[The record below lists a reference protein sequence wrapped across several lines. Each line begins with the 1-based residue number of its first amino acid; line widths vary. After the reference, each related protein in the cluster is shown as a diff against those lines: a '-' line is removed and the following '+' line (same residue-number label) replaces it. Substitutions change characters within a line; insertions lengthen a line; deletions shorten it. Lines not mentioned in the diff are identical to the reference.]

1 MLNSLAGW
9 SVRHR
14 WMVVGGWV
22 AAVVSC
28 IILAGAFGGDSIT
41 DFADDDRTE
50 SGRALATMNAA
61 GGGSA
66 ADEARVVF
74 AVDPSVAGGI
84 DNAEV
89 RAEVDALRERI
100 TEIDPTTRM
109 ADLYATGLSRNVAI
123 SPDRRV
129 AYTTLTVE
137 SDSDNERNALVEK
150 IKDTATEFDA
160 DGVRLSFAG
169 DWFADVAPA
178 GVGEAIGLGLA
189 MIILLIAFGT
199 VVAAGLP
206 LLTALFGV
214 GVGASILILLQNVIE
229 TPDFAVSLAAMLGI
243 GVGIDY
249 ALLILTRFRSA
260 LADGHDVPEAI
271 ISAMNTAGR
280 AVVFAGA
287 TVTIAIAGLLTQ
299 GGVIGP
305 TMTLA
310 GCAGVLAVLVAALTL
325 LPALLAIVGT
335 RVNRLAVPGLRT
347 TPGSEGALAQRW
359 SKIVQRHP
367 YLGVLSALIILGIML
382 IPAYDLHLGF
392 GDAGN
397 RATSDTTRIA
407 YDDLARGFG
416 DGSNGPLFL
425 VAELPDNP
433 DNGDKLAALAA
444 ELDTTDGVASVSPPI
459 GVGSV
464 DGNEVTMLI
473 VTPTTGPQEAA
484 TLDLVHHIRDDIV
497 PSSGLPIEM
506 TGATVGGSDFAELT
520 LQRLPLMVAVVLAC
534 SFILLALAFRS
545 LVVPVKAI
553 IMNLLSLGAS
563 FGVIVAVFQWG
574 WGMELIGVGKVGP
587 TEAWVPIVLFAV
599 AFGLAMD
606 YEVFL
611 VSRIRERFLTTGN
624 PTTSVTEGLAATAR
638 VITAAA
644 AIMVCVFASFIFFD
658 DRGLKAMGLGLAVA
672 VFVDAT
678 VVRMLLVPSTMEI
691 LGRHNWYWPS
701 WLNWV
706 PRVDGM
712 HGSGDDGGK
721 PGPLIGTGSDSAG
734 SPK

>member
-520 LQRLPLMVAVVLAC
+520 LQRLPLIVHSVGLGIPITGGAGQSYHHESVVVGG
-534 SFILLALAFRS
+534 ILRRDRRGL
-545 LVVPVKAI
+545 P
-553 IMNLLSLGAS
+553 MGLGDGTHRGGQS
-563 FGVIVAVFQWG
+563 G
-574 WGMELIGVGKVGP
+574 
-587 TEAWVPIVLFAV
+587 
-599 AFGLAMD
+599 
-606 YEVFL
+606 
-611 VSRIRERFLTTGN
+611 S
-624 PTTSVTEGLAATAR
+624 
-638 VITAAA
+638 
-644 AIMVCVFASFIFFD
+644 
-658 DRGLKAMGLGLAVA
+658 DRGLGADRAVRRGIRLGNGLRGVLGFTHPGAIPHDRQPHHVGDRRPGGNSEGDHRSRSDHGL
-672 VFVDAT
+672 
-678 VVRMLLVPSTMEI
+678 RLCQLHLLRRSRSQ
-691 LGRHNWYWPS
+691 G
-701 WLNWV
+701 
-706 PRVDGM
+706 
-712 HGSGDDGGK
+712 HGAGAGG
-721 PGPLIGTGSDSAG
+721 GSFR
-734 SPK
+734 